1 MIPIPGLSTLKTWA
15 LGALAL
21 ASLIFWALLNKEKA
35 NHAKAKL
42 KGIKAARKVEQD
54 AHEAM
59 AEGLQGEAD
68 AINQARNTAR
78 DNRNH
83 FE

>member
-1 MIPIPGLSTLKTWA
+1 MIPGLSQLKTWGLMA
-15 LGALAL
+15 LGVL
-21 ASLIFWALLNKEKA
+21 SVVFWALLNRSKA
-35 NHAKAKL
+35 AHATARL
-42 KGIKAARKVEQD
+42 KGINAARKVEQD

-68 AINQARNTAR
+68 AINKVINTDSSKRN
-78 DNRNH
+78 D